1 MSLLSVS
8 DIERLVR
15 AGVTTTFQDIAMVV
29 VPDAPSPSPAPLSYD
44 PYRSA
49 LVEAFW
55 QRWDRAH
62 SIDRDRALM
71 VQPYEIHAQSY
82 AETVYVMVCPRSAPP
97 FIIEDHAGLYPSDA
111 LMAKLLLYEG
121 TR

>member
-29 VPDAPSPSPAPLSYD
+29 VPDPASYG
-44 PYRSA
+44 SA

-62 SIDRDRALM
+62 RTDRDRVFAEQQ
-71 VQPYEIHAQSY
+71 QPYEIHAQSY

-97 FIIEDHAGLYPSDA
+97 FIIEEHAGLYPSDA